1 MKCREI
7 IEILDGLA
15 PEAFACDWDNPGL
28 LAGSREKEV
37 KKILLT
43 VDADDKAVERA
54 VKTGADLLISHHPL
68 IFKPIRH
75 VTDEDFIGRRLI
87 AMVRADITYYAMHT
101 NFDAAPG
108 CMADL
113 AAERIG
119 LLDCVPLEEMGETES
134 GRAYGIG
141 CIGRLPEPETGM
153 KLAKRVK
160 EKFSLPFAA
169 VYGQELYE
177 EKPAERIA
185 VCPGAGGSEI
195 SQAVK
200 KGAQVLI
207 TGDIGH
213 HTGID
218 AAAQGLMVSTRAI
231 TAWNMCLWILWSSI

>member
-1 MKCREI
+1 
-7 IEILDGLA
+7 
-15 PEAFACDWDNPGL
+15 
-28 LAGSREKEV
+28 
-37 KKILLT
+37 
-43 VDADDKAVERA
+43 
-54 VKTGADLLISHHPL
+54 
-68 IFKPIRH
+68 
-75 VTDEDFIGRRLI
+75 
-87 AMVRADITYYAMHT
+87 
-101 NFDAAPG
+101 
-108 CMADL
+108 MADL

-153 KLAKRVK
+153 KLAIRVK

-218 AAAQGLMVSTRAI
+218 AAAQGLMVIDAGHYGLEYVFMDFMEQYLKERLSGNVQIEKMPVEFPA
-231 TAWNMCLWILWSSI
+231 ALV